1 MNERSLKNVQPE
13 QMLNSEQTAD
23 DTSVSHANGNTNV
36 SGSASVPQE
45 AFEEVCQKRDELNK
59 KVKEYYDHI
68 GELEKQ
74 IIEMIR
80 LRKKEYFNFVAQL
93 NAIKLFFDV
102 TEKAGTHRQ
111 KELFSQT
118 AKGVIDAK
126 TEELIRQFNDYRFR
140 VNRSKFYIGDPK
152 SWQFQ
157 NIPNDDDLPF

>member
-1 MNERSLKNVQPE
+1 MNESTLKNVQPE
-13 QMLNSEQTAD
+13 QMPNSEPQPMDSTLSPAI
-23 DTSVSHANGNTNV
+23 GNTNV
-36 SGSASVPQE
+36 GGSDLVPQE
-45 AFEEVCQKRDELNK
+45 AFEEVCKKRDELNK
-59 KVKEYYDHI
+59 KVKEYYEHI
-68 GELEKQ
+68 GALEKQ

-93 NAIKLFFDV
+93 NAMKLFFDV

-126 TEELIRQFNDYRFR
+126 TEELIRNFNDYRFR
-140 VNRSKFYIGDPK
+140 VNRTKFYIGDPK
-152 SWQFQ
+152 CYQFQ